1 MSQTRRFGTLWNL
14 FLSHISNPKL
24 THGRKTGGGSKQI
37 RATARQIHGGSIKTD
52 PTVATVADHG
62 EFGLILSWVFW
73 WFGLI
78 FCWFWVNFVVDYE
91 RLKWVALVVIGCF
104 SSSSFI
110 LLLLDYC
117 VRWDAVFVLWICVS
131 FAGLV
136 NGERERIWM
145 LREKK
150 KQNIVIHSYRN
161 RVYLRGYGSKF
172 VNMHIFTATDVIIL
186 EENCVNLNTFYM
198 IHIFTVFLLK
208 SIALSL

>member
-1 MSQTRRFGTLWNL
+1 MIIKKIITVFSLTLSLNSSLPLVVPQLSSSLMSQTRRFGTLWNL

-150 KQNIVIHSYRN
+150 KTKYCYTQLQEPR
-161 RVYLRGYGSKF
+161 
-172 VNMHIFTATDVIIL
+172 IFTR
-186 EENCVNLNTFYM
+186 
-198 IHIFTVFLLK
+198 LL
-208 SIALSL
+208 